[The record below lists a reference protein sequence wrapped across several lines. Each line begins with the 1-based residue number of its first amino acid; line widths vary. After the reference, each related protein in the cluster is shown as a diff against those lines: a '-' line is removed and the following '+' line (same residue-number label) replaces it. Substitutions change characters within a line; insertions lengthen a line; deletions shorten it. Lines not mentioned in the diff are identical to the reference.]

1 LQLDLPKFEAANAQV
16 LGISVDF
23 NGANQ
28 AWAEKLGLKYPL
40 LSDTRRDMSRAYSVL
55 RDDPAAAKDP
65 KRIAGYLRAIPTIM
79 VVDKQGTIRYVRDNS
94 SERNTIPMDEVLA
107 AVEKAK

>member
-1 LQLDLPKFEAANAQV
+1 MQLDLPKFEAANAQV

-23 NGANQ
+23 NDANK
-28 AWAEKLGLKYPL
+28 AFAEKLGLKYPL
-40 LSDTRRDMSRAYSVL
+40 LSDTRRAMTSAYGVL
-55 RDDPAAAKDP
+55 RDDPAAAKDA

-79 VVDKQGTIRYVRDNS
+79 VVDKQGTIRYIRDNS